1 MSARRGFFA
10 LRYARAYPRP
20 FLALALTGGVFAL
33 APPAWSVESRALIA
47 WNVGAVALIASLGW
61 MMARSDHDGMKRRA
75 AQQDVNPAFIVSAVA
90 IATIVSLVAIV
101 MQLGASK
108 SLAGWDKA
116 AHIGLAVVTI
126 VTGWVAAHLL
136 FTLHYAHEYYGDGRD
151 GTRGGLDFPG
161 EPHPRYVDFLYF
173 AFVIA
178 VATQTADIAI
188 RSRAMR
194 ALALAQGVFAF
205 FYNLAILG
213 LTVNIA
219 ASLI

>member
-1 MSARRGFFA
+1 MSARGGFLA
-10 LRYARAYPRP
+10 LRYARAYPRL
-20 FLALALTGGVFAL
+20 FLALALMGVVFAL
-33 APPAWSVESRALIA
+33 APSAWSVESRALIA
-47 WNVGAVALIASLGW
+47 WNVGAAALIVSLAW
-61 MMARSDHDGMKRRA
+61 MVARSDHDRMKRRA
-75 AQQDVNPAFIVSAVA
+75 AEQDVNPAFIVSIVVVA
-90 IATIVSLVAIV
+90 TLASLAAIG

-116 AHIGLAVVTI
+116 GHIGLAVATI
-126 VTGWVAAHLL
+126 VTGWIAAHLL
-136 FTLHYAHEYYGDGRD
+136 FTLHYAHEYYGDGSD
-151 GTRGGLDFPG
+151 GARGGLDFPG

-194 ALALAQGVFAF
+194 GLALAQGVFAF

>member
-1 MSARRGFFA
+1 VSAARGFFA
-10 LRYARAYPRP
+10 LRYARAYPRLI
-20 FLALALTGGVFAL
+20 LALALAIAAYFV
-33 APPAWSVESRALIA
+33 APATWRVESRALIA
-47 WNVGAVALIASLGW
+47 WNVGAALLIASLGW
-61 MMARSDHDGMKRRA
+61 MMARSDHDRMKRRA
-75 AQQDVNPAFIVSAVA
+75 AQQDVNPFVIVVGVS
-90 IATIVSLVAIV
+90 IATAASLGAIV
-101 MQLGASK
+101 MQLGAAK
-108 SLAGWDKA
+108 SVEGWDKA
-116 AHIGLAVVTI
+116 AQISLAALTI

-173 AFVIA
+173 AFVNA

-194 ALALAQGVFAF
+194 SLALAQGVFAF